1 MLNELLT
8 PTTLQPNG
16 LENVKIQRRPNDYLQ
31 FSEFRPVAQEI
42 VLNEI
47 HGGYLSSYDRI
58 GIAKLVEQ
66 RLEAK
71 DLPHIGLAFSTLQ
84 RPHRRITLANRE
96 ILSLRL

>member
-1 MLNELLT
+1 MS
-8 PTTLQPNG
+8 
-16 LENVKIQRRPNDYLQ
+16 KFKRRPNDYLQ
-31 FSEFRPVAQEI
+31 FSDFRPVAHEI

-71 DLPHIGLAFSTLQ
+71 GFTPHWSCFLYTAKT
-84 RPHRRITLANRE
+84 A
-96 ILSLRL
+96 